1 MIRSFLKKFKPE
13 QVQNIVFTA
22 LVVIAA
28 FAIYLLAHS
37 QTEQKLESAP
47 SPLPSSVKTESE
59 TRSFQGVP
67 EEVLFA
73 ALEKESLLSVTRE
86 DGRALLGYRSE
97 TGVLR
102 LTKENGFVCAFELT
116 LPIPTP
122 FEATNPES
130 EIECALER
138 RYRDALAAQDEAI
151 RQMLASVLAAN
162 DLNETLRAATV
173 ERWSAN
179 AIRVRNE
186 DTTFTD
192 HEAGCTFQA
201 CLSGEKGAQTLV
213 ITFFDES

>member
-1 MIRSFLKKFKPE
+1 MIRSFLEKFKPE

-28 FAIYLLAHS
+28 FVIYLLAHS
-37 QTEQKLESAP
+37 QSGKNPESAP
-47 SPLPSSVKTESE
+47 SPLPPSVKTESE

-67 EEVLFA
+67 EDVLFA

-116 LPIPTP
+116 LPIPAP

-130 EIECALER
+130 EIERELER
-138 RYRDALAAQDEAI
+138 RYRDSLVAQDEAI
-151 RQMLASVLAAN
+151 RQMIASVIAAN

-173 ERWSAN
+173 ERWSMN

-186 DTTFTD
+186 DTSFTD
-192 HEAGCTFQA
+192 HEAGCTFQVY
-201 CLSGEKGAQTLV
+201 LSGKKGAQTLV
-213 ITFFDES
+213 VAFFDES